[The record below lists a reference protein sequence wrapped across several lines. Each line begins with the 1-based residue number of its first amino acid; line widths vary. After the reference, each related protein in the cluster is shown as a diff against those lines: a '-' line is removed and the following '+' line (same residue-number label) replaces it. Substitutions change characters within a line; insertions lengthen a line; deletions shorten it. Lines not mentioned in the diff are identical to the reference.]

1 MIWYLLIGCGD
12 EDLGQKQSVAEPSSN
27 VPEAVDWMLG
37 FGTSMD
43 GDIEP
48 CG

>member
-1 MIWYLLIGCGD
+1 MMWIFLFGCG
-12 EDLGQKQSVAEPSSN
+12 EDAVERANGTTETPPSVMQ
-27 VPEAVDWMLG
+27 VQDWMLG